1 MAFGTDK
8 SVLFR
13 EVSLIQG
20 CPYREVPYNNCAII
34 DILYYLS
41 SYQYCGIGSLG
52 FQSLCGYKKVLFNL

>member
-1 MAFGTDK
+1 MAFGTDE

-20 CPYREVPYNNCAII
+20 CPYREVPYNSCAII

-41 SYQYCGIGSLG
+41 SYQYYNYYYDIVVLG
-52 FQSLCGYKKVLFNL
+52 L